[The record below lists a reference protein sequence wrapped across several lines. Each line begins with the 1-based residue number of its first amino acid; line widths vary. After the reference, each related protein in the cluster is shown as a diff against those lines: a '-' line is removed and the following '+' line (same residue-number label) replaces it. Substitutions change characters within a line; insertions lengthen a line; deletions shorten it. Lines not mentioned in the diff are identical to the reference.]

1 MTSLHPARR
10 SAERFDA
17 LVEGDWHDAVDPR
30 TTELL
35 ELVGAMRAVPQ
46 PAARPEFV
54 ADLRERLM
62 LAAETELAPAARES
76 SDTADAV
83 QKRLTV
89 APRRTARE
97 RRLAVAIG
105 GFAIVGATASMA
117 VASQSALP
125 GDALY
130 PIKRAIE
137 NAEAGFHLS
146 DEGKG
151 TTILANASGRLDE
164 IDAMT
169 SEGSGDAADIESTLD
184 TFSDQASEA
193 GDLLLTD
200 YENTGSEASITRLH
214 DFTSTS
220 IDSLAALEEVIP
232 AQARPA
238 MLEAVQV
245 LFTIDSAAA
254 QACPSCAGEVLT
266 EVPPQLLAAGAE
278 SLADAGD
285 EVSAQGPAGSE
296 PKDGQGT
303 KGSDTGTSGL
313 DAPDNPVQIP
323 SGSASTGTSPET
335 NPSTSVSVD
344 VDSGGTKGD
353 GKKKDQPVDLEPVQE
368 AVDDVVDDVSEVLG
382 GLGLGG

>member
-17 LVEGDWHDAVDPR
+17 LVEGNWHDAVDPR

-54 ADLRERLM
+54 TDLRERLM
-62 LAAETELAPAARES
+62 LAAETELTPAARES

-137 NAEAGFHLS
+137 NAEAGFHFS

-200 YENTGSEASITRLH
+200 YENTGSEASITQLH

-220 IDSLAALEEVIP
+220 IDSLSALEEAIP

-238 MLEAVQV
+238 LLEAVQV

-266 EVPPQLLAAGAE
+266 EIPPQLLAAGAE
-278 SLADAGD
+278 SFGDAGD
-285 EVSAQGPAGSE
+285 EVSAQAPPAGSE

-313 DAPDNPVQIP
+313 VAPDNPVQIP
-323 SGSASTGTSPET
+323 SGSASTGQNPEAS
-335 NPSTSVSVD
+335 PSTSVSVD
-344 VDSGGTKGD
+344 VDEGTGGD
-353 GKKKDQPVDLEPVQE
+353 GKKKDKPVDLEPVQE
-368 AVDDVVDDVSEVLG
+368 AVDDVVEDVSEVLG